1 MQIDIWSSLSYTLMF
16 LGLVGAIIPV
26 LPGPILIWIGAL
38 VFATSSG
45 FEKVGIPTLVVL
57 AFIMILAWG
66 SELTLTTLFTKRVGA
81 TWKTV
86 VGAVVGGI
94 VGASLLSAPLPV
106 VGTIFGAALGA
117 AAGVVFVESQIQKRK
132 WNDALRVSRNYLAG
146 CLIGRVVEVL
156 LCLLMIGIFVLQI
169 SR

>member
-38 VFATSSG
+38 VFATSSD
-45 FEKVGIPTLVVL
+45 FDKVGIPTLVVL

-66 SELTLTTLFTKRVGA
+66 SELALTTLFTKRVGA

-86 VGAVVGGI
+86 VGAVFGGLI
-94 VGASLLSAPLPV
+94 GGAILSVPIPV
-106 VGTIFGAALGA
+106 IGTIIGATLGA
-117 AAGVVFVESQIQKRK
+117 MFGVIFVESQIQHREWKV
-132 WNDALRVSRNYLAG
+132 ALRVSRNYLAG
-146 CLIGRVVEVL
+146 CFVGRVVEL
-156 LCLLMIGIFVLQI
+156 SLCIAMIVIFVMQI
-169 SR
+169 SA